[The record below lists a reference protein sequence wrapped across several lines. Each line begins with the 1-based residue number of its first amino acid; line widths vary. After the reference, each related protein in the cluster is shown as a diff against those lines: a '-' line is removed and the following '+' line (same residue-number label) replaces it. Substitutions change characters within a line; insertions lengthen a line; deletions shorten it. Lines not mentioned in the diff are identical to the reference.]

1 MTAYML
7 DTNAFNHVLD
17 DNIPVEAVR
26 GLHLLATHV
35 PWDELNATALK
46 NPTRAAALLAV
57 FEQIAPDIAVTEL
70 AVWNVSNWNQA
81 KYTSGDGVFERMSA
95 RLSELDKE
103 AGKKHRDPLNPTRDA
118 LIAETAI
125 KIGATFVTGD
135 QSLRSL
141 VVEFGG
147 RPPSNT
153 RSARVR
159 PTGSIS
165 AAETSSERIAC
176 LDETPSVRSPSWVT
190 SFH

>member
-17 DNIPVEAVR
+17 DNTPVEAFR

-35 PWDELNATALK
+35 QWDELNATALK

-57 FEQIAPDIAVTEL
+57 FERIAPDIAITET
-70 AVWNVSNWNQA
+70 AVWDVSRWDQA
-81 KYTSGDGVFERMSA
+81 KYTSGDGVFERMLA
-95 RLSELDKE
+95 RLRELDKE
-103 AGKKHRDPLNPTRDA
+103 AGKKHRDPLNPVRDV

-135 QSLRSL
+135 QSLRRL

-147 RPPSNT
+147 R
-153 RSARVR
+153 AV
-159 PTGSIS
+159 
-165 AAETSSERIAC
+165 E
-176 LDETPSVRSPSWVT
+176 LDEVLRR
-190 SFH
+190 